1 MSDPSSVVRGMD
13 GTNSFSGWVNRG
25 VIRMRMPNERF
36 RSKWEKEGRSD
47 AAKEGPMGVKE
58 YERPRALSFLSFFL
72 ESLFCSVASPLICSA
87 LCL

>member
-25 VIRMRMPNERF
+25 GCDPNENAERAI
-36 RSKWEKEGRSD
+36 SIEVGEGRSD

-58 YERPRALSFLSFFL
+58 YEQPRALSLLS
-72 ESLFCSVASPLICSA
+72 S
-87 LCL
+87 